1 MYQPSNNLERR
12 IEEMKALKAKLK
24 KPAQGKRNSKQ
35 SIDEFDVGNIDA
47 DLPVPV
53 QEMFVQM
60 GNPEVKTENDL
71 TEYLKTVKSKP
82 IQLK

>member
-1 MYQPSNNLERR
+1 MTD
-12 IEEMKALKAKLK
+12 LKNKLK
-24 KPAQGKRNSKQ
+24 KPVKGKRSSRQ
-35 SIDEFDVGNIDA
+35 SIDEFDIGNTDT
-47 DLPVPV
+47 DLPAPV